1 MPKVSKVSIQHFD
14 IIFPLLNSFD
24 NSHSKEQWKHIFQ
37 QPFNNGEDN
46 CGYALFDD
54 EKVVGFLGY
63 IYSEKLIGNK
73 LNKFCNLTTW
83 VVDEEYRNNSLQL
96 IYPILKMKDYCIT
109 NYIPAKNVYD
119 VSKKLGF
126 KDLDVF
132 ENIIL
137 PVINPIKCFYNNCSF
152 ITKLDDITAFLEKA
166 KDLYLLKVVNQHK
179 LYRCSFVLIKSKL
192 SYSLILFT
200 RTKRKKITFAN
211 IQFISNK
218 KLFYTSLDRFKIMLM
233 WRFKII
239 SPIIEN
245 RNLIEGNQ
253 LLSIKLKFKNPQI
266 YRGEI
271 NDTSMIDNLFSELI
285 LLN

>member
-152 ITKLDDITAFLEKA
+152 
-166 KDLYLLKVVNQHK
+166 
-179 LYRCSFVLIKSKL
+179 R
-192 SYSLILFT
+192 LFPV
-200 RTKRKKITFAN
+200 RIVIF
-211 IQFISNK
+211 
-218 KLFYTSLDRFKIMLM
+218 
-233 WRFKII
+233 
-239 SPIIEN
+239 
-245 RNLIEGNQ
+245 
-253 LLSIKLKFKNPQI
+253 
-266 YRGEI
+266 
-271 NDTSMIDNLFSELI
+271 
-285 LLN
+285 